1 MISKKKGKL
10 LISKKLK
17 GNYRKMKRQKSL
29 KWDKLDNTANIF
41 PVIAREGMS
50 NVYRISVVLKEEI
63 KGELLQDALNT
74 VLPYFDVFKFSM
86 KRGIF
91 WYYFEENKRPA
102 PIVKEEYTYPCMY
115 INPYSNHNYL
125 FRVSYYKNRINLEVF
140 HALTDGNG
148 AINFL
153 KEITYQYIRNAH
165 PELSDQVKN
174 TLAIETSLDTQ
185 DSYVRNYKRKE
196 KKTYK
201 TKKAVTI
208 KGEKLPINQFA
219 IIHGIMPINDIK
231 SVAKKYGVTIN
242 TYIVAAYI
250 WAIYLGYLNGAESKK
265 PIAICVP
272 VNLRPYFDSDTNKN
286 FFVVV
291 TAEFTPVKEKYEF
304 EEVLAIVKES
314 LEKQITK
321 ENLEKLFSY
330 NVSNEK
336 NIMLRAI
343 PLFIKKIA
351 MRYVYNASAKAN
363 TSTVTNLGIIKTS
376 DPYSQF
382 IERFQAV
389 LSMSK
394 GQNIKITVFSFKD
407 KLTLTFSANI
417 AESEIQKQF
426 FRKLTADGVNVS
438 IETNGVYYE

>member
-1 MISKKKGKL
+1 
-10 LISKKLK
+10 
-17 GNYRKMKRQKSL
+17 MKRDKNL
-29 KWDKLDNTANIF
+29 KWAKLDNTANLF

-50 NVYRISVVLKEEI
+50 NVYRISVILKEEI
-63 KGELLQDALNT
+63 KGELLQEALET
-74 VLPYFDVFKFSM
+74 VLPYFDVFKSTM
-86 KRGIF
+86 KKGIF
-91 WYYFEENKRPA
+91 WYYFEENKAKA
-102 PIVKEEYTYPCMY
+102 PVVKEEYTYPCMY

-125 FRVSYYKNRINLEVF
+125 FRVSFYKNRINLEVF

-165 PELSDQVKN
+165 PELSSQVRN
-174 TLAIETSLDTQ
+174 ALAPETSLDTQ

-201 TKKAVTI
+201 TKKAVI
-208 KGEKLPINQFA
+208 INGEKLPINQFA
-219 IIHGIMPINDIK
+219 IIHGVMPIKDIK
-231 SVAKKYGVTIN
+231 AAAKKYNVTIN
-242 TYIVAAYI
+242 TYIVAAYT
-250 WAIYLGYLNGAESKK
+250 WAIYNGYLNGAESKK
-265 PIAICVP
+265 PISICVP
-272 VNLRPYFDSDTNKN
+272 VNLRPYFNSDTNKN

-291 TAEFTPVKEKYEF
+291 TSEFYPDKDHYTF
-304 EEVLAIVKES
+304 EEVVVHVKES
-314 LEKQITK
+314 LEKQINK

-336 NIMLRAI
+336 NLVLRAI

-351 MRYVYNASAKAN
+351 MRFVYNASAKAN

-376 DPYSQF
+376 DPYSQY
-382 IERFQAV
+382 IERFQAI

-394 GQNIKITVFSFKD
+394 GQNMKITVFSYGD
-407 KLTLTFSANI
+407 MLTLTFSACI
-417 AESEIQKQF
+417 QESEIQKWF
-426 FRKLTADGVNVS
+426 FRTLSSDGVNVS